1 MRHHLSYALR
11 TMSGLVNRR
20 VLDEAADE
28 LDRLNNLI
36 IETVAQSSDR
46 RNEYQ
51 RQLELRDNQ
60 IRELERTIQKASQ
73 PPIKDS
79 PA

>member
-11 TMSGLVNRR
+11 TMSGIVNRR

-36 IETVAQSSDR
+36 IDMTTQSSAR
-46 RNEYQ
+46 HSEHT
-51 RQLELRDNQ
+51 RQLALRDARIQ
-60 IRELERTIQKASQ
+60 ELERASKIVT
-73 PPIKDS
+73 PPS
-79 PA
+79 NTVN